1 MGKIYVIGMGPGSVD
16 CLTKG
21 ALDRIHSGKP
31 NYLRTESHPTV
42 QYFIDSGIAFETFDH
57 FYEKATDFS
66 TLYADIAQTL
76 IAAAEEHGEINYYVP
91 GNAMVAE
98 KSVVELLNRSNDIEI
113 ISGMSFIEPIIEL
126 MKSDIVNGLKIVNG
140 EELTMRDVDVHCD
153 IIITQVYN
161 ERILSRAKLELS
173 EVYGDEYRIFLIHSA
188 GIPGDEKIIEIPI
201 YELDRV
207 PFVGSLSTIFVP
219 KIEKCDKKIF
229 DFNDIL
235 CIMEVLRG
243 VDGCP
248 WDIQQSHESLRTPMI
263 EEAYEAVQAINDDD
277 MDSLYE
283 ELGDVL
289 LQVVFHS
296 QIAREDGDFN
306 IYSVT
311 SALAKK
317 MIYRHP
323 HVFGTL
329 HSSNV
334 DAVFYN
340 WDRLKYEKRGIH
352 TLSEKLAD
360 MRGLPALLAGFKMQ
374 KKASLAGLNLGDCHF
389 ASERLSKQLDDLKV
403 KIANGCDVSLESEV
417 GELLFSM
424 VGLCRFLEVDPEVA
438 LGASLERFK
447 RQISTLEQQLYDTG
461 RSFEDLTEEELAFL
475 WAHIKKR

>member
-1 MGKIYVIGMGPGSVD
+1 MAKIFVVGMGPGSVD

-21 ALDRIHSGKP
+21 ALDRIHSGKRHF
-31 NYLRTESHPTV
+31 LRTASHPTV
-42 QYFIDSGIAFETFDH
+42 KYFVESGIEYETFDH
-57 FYEKATDFS
+57 YYEQAEDFA
-66 TLYADIAQTL
+66 TLYSDIAQTL
-76 IAAAEEHGEINYYVP
+76 ISAAEKYGEINYYVP

-98 KSVVELLNRSNDIEI
+98 KSVVELLKKFDDVVIV
-113 ISGMSFIEPIIEL
+113 SGMSFIEPIIEVV
-126 MKSDIVNGLKIVNG
+126 KSDIVNGLKIVNG

-153 IIITQVYN
+153 MIITQVYN

-188 GIPGDEKIIEIPI
+188 GIPGEEETIEIPI

-207 PFVGSLSTIFVP
+207 SFVGSLSTIFVP

-243 VDGCP
+243 VGGCP
-248 WDIQQSHESLRTPMI
+248 WDMDQTHESLRTPMI
-263 EEAYEAVQAINDDD
+263 EEAYEAVQAINDED
-277 MDSLYE
+277 MDALYE

-311 SALAKK
+311 SALAEK

-323 HVFGTL
+323 HVFGETDSL
-329 HSSNV
+329 SV
-334 DAVFYN
+334 AAVPGT

-360 MRGLPALLAGFKMQ
+360 IRGLPALLAGAKTYQKLGESGLKAGDVHAVFK
-374 KKASLAGLNLGDCHF
+374 
-389 ASERLSKQLDDLKV
+389 RLMRKVDELKT
-403 KIANGCDVSLESEV
+403 KIGVADEGSLESEI
-417 GELLFSM
+417 GDLLFS
-424 VGLCRFLEVDPEVA
+424 VAALSRLLSVDPEVA
-438 LGASLERFK
+438 LNTSMERFK
-447 RQISTLEQQLYDTG
+447 KRLSLLEKRMQEAGNTFETL
-461 RSFEDLTEEELAFL
+461 SEDELDHL
-475 WAHIKKR
+475 WSQAKER

>member
-1 MGKIYVIGMGPGSVD
+1 MGKIYVVGMGPGSVD

-21 ALDRIHSGKP
+21 ALDRIHSGKR

-42 QYFIDSGIAFETFDH
+42 QYFIDSGIEFQSFDH
-57 FYEKATDFS
+57 YYENAKDFAS
-66 TLYADIAQTL
+66 LYSDIADTL
-76 IAAAEEHGEINYYVP
+76 IKAAEEQGEINYYVP

-98 KSVVELLNRSNDIEI
+98 KSVVELLNRAEDVEI

-126 MKSDIVNGLKIVNG
+126 MRSDIVNGLKIVNG
-140 EELTMRDVDVHCD
+140 EELTLRDVDIHCD

-173 EVYGDEYRIFLIHSA
+173 EVYGDEYTIFLIHSA
-188 GIPGDEKIIEIPI
+188 GIPREEKIVEIPI

-207 PFVGSLSTIFVP
+207 SFIGSLSTIFVP
-219 KIEKCDKKIF
+219 KIEKCNKKIF

-248 WDIQQSHESLRTPMI
+248 WDIQQTHESLRTPMI
-263 EEAYEAVQAINDDD
+263 EEAYEAVQAINEED

-323 HVFGTL
+323 RVFGEIGSL
-329 HSSNV
+329 NV
-334 DAVFYN
+334 DAVSGN
-340 WDRLKYEKRGIH
+340 WDRLKYEQRGIH

-360 MRGLPALLAGFKMQ
+360 MRGLPALLASIKSQ
-374 KKASLAGLNLGDCHF
+374 KKANAAGLRLSDGSS
-389 ASERLSKQLDDLKV
+389 AVRGLSKQLEELKK
-403 KIANGCDVSLESEV
+403 KIEEGSEISLESEV
-417 GELLFSM
+417 GEFLFSA
-424 VGLCRFLEVDPEVA
+424 VDLSRSLNIDPEVA
-438 LGASLERFK
+438 LSTTLERFK
-447 RQISTLEQQLYDTG
+447 TKISALEKRLLEAGKT
-461 RSFEDLTEEELAFL
+461 FVDLSEEELELFWDQA
-475 WAHIKKR
+475 KER